1 MSLKVTW
8 LGSAS
13 FKLEDSGGH
22 VVYLDPWLDAPPGNP
37 GCSVK
42 AADVTRA
49 DLVIVTHGDPAHYG
63 RGDAP
68 KIAAA
73 ARCRLAT
80 NEALSRFIV
89 ANGLLPEAQVM
100 PLALSRE
107 YDLGFINLLNF
118 PVIHPPYGSESTSPT
133 PREPNTGFSLRI
145 GGVSVLYTGDT
156 ILGDT
161 VYAEVARTRPALV
174 GLLPIG
180 SQLAAHGT
188 MDETVD
194 IAASIA
200 RTVGCKYVIPHYRFV
215 PNNPAIGTLADALKQ
230 HEIQLVEMSTPGQTF
245 EAKV

>member
-1 MSLKVTW
+1 MSLKITW

-13 FKLEDSGGH
+13 FRLEDSDGH

-37 GCSVK
+37 GCPLKV
-42 AADVTRA
+42 ADVTRA

-68 KIAAA
+68 RIAAA
-73 ARCRLAT
+73 VGCRLAT
-80 NEALSRFIV
+80 NEALSRFIM
-89 ANGLLPEAQVM
+89 ADGLLPETQLL
-100 PLALSRE
+100 PLTLSRE

-118 PVIHPPYGSESTSPT
+118 PVVHPPYRPGSTSST
-133 PREPNTGFSLRI
+133 PREPNTGFSLRM
-145 GGVSVLYTGDT
+145 GGVSALYTGDT

-174 GLLPIG
+174 GLLPLG

-194 IAASIA
+194 VAVSIA
-200 RTVGCKYVIPHYRFV
+200 RTAGCKYVIPHYGFV
-215 PNNPAIGTLADALKQ
+215 PDNPAVAKLGEALKQ
-230 HEIQLVEMSTPGQTF
+230 HEIELVVMSAPGQIF
-245 EAKV
+245 EATA